1 VHGSRLPQREDWKA
15 GVSAATKMRLRSS
28 TVRVVEVHR
37 ETNREFLSP
46 YFRRVAVTLNIL
58 ELPFEL
64 QELTVFK
71 EPDVGR

>member
-1 VHGSRLPQREDWKA
+1 
-15 GVSAATKMRLRSS
+15 
-28 TVRVVEVHR
+28 VEVHR

-64 QELTVFK
+64 QELFVFM
-71 EPDVGR
+71 EPDVGRQDARAKRGHDASKSTPFMAERA